1 MSSGMNLLQKN
12 WLVKRISEDALSGAL
27 REYAKGR
34 LIDVGC
40 ADKPY
45 EKLTRGLVASHV
57 GLDHE
62 NTQHDRSRVDVFG
75 TAYCIPMEDGT
86 FETVLCTAVLEH
98 LEEPAEA
105 IGEMFRVLAGG
116 GHLIMTVPFF
126 WHLHEE
132 PRDFYRYTNHGLRY
146 LLEKNGFEIVE
157 LLPLS
162 GFCVTFGQELVYFL
176 WQLRRGGRLNP
187 LWWIIPPLGALIQS
201 GCYVLNKIDRSTI
214 FTWAYLVVGRKP
226 CGL

>member
-1 MSSGMNLLQKN
+1 MNLLKKN
-12 WLVKRISEDALSGAL
+12 WLVERIAEDALSVAL
-27 REYAKGR
+27 RKYAKGR

-62 NTQHDRSRVDVFG
+62 NSLHDKSQVDIFG
-75 TAYCIPMEDGT
+75 SAYRIPVEDGA

-105 IGEMFRVLAGG
+105 IGEMFRILADGG
-116 GHLIMTVPFF
+116 YLIMTAPLF

-132 PRDFYRYTNHGLRY
+132 PRDFYRYTEHGLRY
-146 LLEKNGFEIVE
+146 LLEKNGYEIAE

-162 GFCVTFGQELVYFL
+162 GFCVTFGQELVYYL
-176 WQLRRGGRLNP
+176 WRFRKGGKINP
-187 LWWIIPPLGALIQS
+187 LWWIVPLFGALIQS
-201 GCYVLNKIDRSTI
+201 VCYALNKVDRSSS
-214 FTWAYLVVGRKP
+214 FTWMYLVIARKI
-226 CGL
+226 